1 MGDIPTDT
9 LIWLGL
15 ALAAGGLVTGFLAG
29 LFGIGGG
36 GVMVPILYEV
46 FRHTGVD
53 ESIRMHVAVG
63 TALAAM
69 IPTSLSSFR
78 SHYKRGNVD
87 IDVIKRM
94 ALPVVIGVVV
104 GSLIAKVSHSIVLT
118 TIWVVFA
125 ALMAAK
131 QFVGAKSWRLG
142 EDVPRGWGLEGYGV
156 GVGVIS
162 TLMSIGCGAYITTMK
177 TLYGRPIQQAVGTS
191 SGFGPIIALPGMIGF
206 IWAGWSVGGTP
217 PGSLG
222 YVSLLGALAMVPL
235 GVLAAP
241 IGARVASGMSRRSLE
256 IGFGVFLVI
265 VASKFVYDL
274 TVFLIA

>member
-1 MGDIPTDT
+1 MGDMTFET
-9 LIWLGL
+9 LLLLGG
-15 ALAAGGLVTGFLAG
+15 ALAAGGLLTGFLAG

-46 FRHTGVD
+46 FRQVGVD
-53 ESIRMHVAVG
+53 EAIRMHVAVG

-78 SHYKRGNVD
+78 SHWKRGNVD
-87 IDVIKRM
+87 LTIIKRM
-94 ALPVVIGVVV
+94 AIPVIAGVVV

-118 TIWVVFA
+118 LIWIVFA

-131 QFVGAKSWRLG
+131 QFVGAKTWRLG
-142 EDVPRGWGLEGYGV
+142 ADVPQSRALEAYGV
-156 GVGVIS
+156 SVGVIS
-162 TLMSIGCGAYITTMK
+162 TLMSIGGGAYITTMM

-191 SGFGPIIALPGMIGF
+191 SGFGPIIALPGMLGF
-206 IWAGWSVGGTP
+206 IWAGWSVSGTP

-241 IGARVASGMSRRSLE
+241 VGARVASGMSRRSLE
-256 IGFGVFLVI
+256 IGFGIFLVI
-265 VASKFVYDL
+265 VASKFVFDL
-274 TVFLIA
+274 ILVLSA